1 MNSFVTTSTQMQI
14 SQNSL
19 TNNTRRMQGGEGK
32 NNLTHYR
39 TTTKALK
46 QQKRN
51 KGTKDP
57 RTPRHQKILLQ
68 PIH

>member
-1 MNSFVTTSTQMQI
+1 
-14 SQNSL
+14 
-19 TNNTRRMQGGEGK
+19 MQGGEGK